1 MYLGEN
7 GYRVI
12 AVCQQKFTR
21 QHYDRMIGRYANE
34 EDLSGFPPNDYCFIG
49 FFSLLD
55 PPRVEAT
62 ASVLK
67 AQGAQ
72 IRVVMI
78 TGDDPTTA
86 KAIAKQVH
94 IFTPKISDTN
104 GVHTFERIQ
113 EENGRTT
120 FSLYQ
125 NEQLLKQHTLDNVT
139 RIVLENNN
147 NSSIMQ
153 THVEDKETLS
163 DQKLSWYKRALVS
176 CRNQFTEPKTDL
188 PHAVKME
195 YIPYAVVV
203 SSQFF
208 FDSCLTFTK
217 DRLMAQIL
225 ALWMMLCGTGYYHIK
240 S

>member
-1 MYLGEN
+1 MYLGKN
-7 GYRVI
+7 GHRLI

-21 QHYDRMIGRYANE
+21 QHYDRMIERYANE
-34 EDLSGFPPNDYCFIG
+34 EDLSGLPSNDYCFIG

-55 PPRVEAT
+55 PPRAEVP

-94 IFTPKISDTN
+94 IFTPKISHTN
-104 GVHTFERIQ
+104 GVHTFERMQ
-113 EENGRTT
+113 EGDGRTT

-125 NEQLLKQHTLDNVT
+125 NEQLLQQHTLDNVT
-139 RIVLENNN
+139 RLVLENNN
-147 NSSIMQ
+147 NSNTMQ
-153 THVEDKETLS
+153 THTEVNETLS
-163 DQKLSWYKRALVS
+163 NQKLSWYKRALVS
-176 CRNQFTEPKTDL
+176 CRNQFSEPKSDL

-203 SSQFF
+203 SSCF
-208 FDSCLTFTK
+208 SL
-217 DRLMAQIL
+217 
-225 ALWMMLCGTGYYHIK
+225 
-240 S
+240 